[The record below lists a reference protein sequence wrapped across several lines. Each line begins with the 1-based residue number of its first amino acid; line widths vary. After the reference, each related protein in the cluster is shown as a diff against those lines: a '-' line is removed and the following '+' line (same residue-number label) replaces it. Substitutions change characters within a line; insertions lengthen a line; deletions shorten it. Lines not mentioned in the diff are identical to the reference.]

1 MSQPLS
7 LAPQCQAKFALGLA
21 AALSVC
27 AFAPR
32 AAAQLLGAPGTLAI
46 GVENFTGYDATT
58 VKYNNRNNAEIT
70 DTTTQFSLFLK
81 TGARVG
87 VHYFVVP
94 QVSIGGSLG
103 YESFSG
109 SVSQPD
115 ANGNFSVDKRT
126 DSAFLLHL
134 KVGYL
139 LPLSNTAGF
148 WFRAGPGVHRSSVH
162 PSVTGPDVVTE
173 TFWTVGLDAFFV
185 YAPVPVVGFFVG
197 PTGDLSFVGRHSEE
211 NFGPNNPDFSHSG
224 SYRHLGLDLGI
235 MAMF

>member
-46 GVENFTGYDATT
+46 GVENLTGYDATT

-148 WFRAGPGVHRSSVH
+148 YRAGCRHRNILDSRTRRLFRLCAGSSRWLLCW
-162 PSVTGPDVVTE
+162 SNRRLELCRSALRGK
-173 TFWTVGLDAFFV
+173 FW
-185 YAPVPVVGFFVG
+185 PQ
-197 PTGDLSFVGRHSEE
+197 
-211 NFGPNNPDFSHSG
+211 
-224 SYRHLGLDLGI
+224 
-235 MAMF
+235 